1 MKTPLLTTL
10 LITFISSK
18 LVAEVS
24 GELLFDDT
32 RIIEFHF
39 SFSQPDYWQLLLDT
53 RHTENYVKG
62 DLMIDGAEIKSIGVR
77 LKGQSSWQIPSDKK
91 SIKIDFDEY
100 LDQKFD
106 GLDKLNL
113 NNGFSDPT
121 FLREKLF
128 YEHCNA
134 IGLPAPRT
142 NFAVVYINNIYF
154 GLYTV
159 VEEVEKTFLKERFS
173 NNDGNLYK
181 GDPAGDL
188 AYYGETA
195 SDYNNMY
202 SVETNKENHDWTD
215 LITLIKKINLSED
228 TSFENEV
235 TSAMYVPNFLKYW
248 AALSLFSSYD
258 SYLGSAHNYFLYND
272 PVSGKFHWIPWD
284 CNESFGGFNYLTI
297 TGLNVTTV
305 PLDYLPPAPE
315 VRPLA
320 ERCLQNPILK
330 NCYYTEVYEQMQ
342 SFCNENYLFPKID
355 TYANLIREAVYADS
369 LKMYTDSIF
378 ELNLDTMV
386 HISNAIG
393 GGNIPGLKELIT
405 VRSKFIND
413 YFRSIGFEPTP
424 YAVANEYVSDEE
436 NFIHLIFSGNTLY
449 ISNLKDRGDLEVYS
463 MDGKNIFRQEIIS
476 TCSVDLQMLPSGVFV
491 YTFTDAQQKKYSG
504 KFVKQ

>member
-1 MKTPLLTTL
+1 MKTPILTTL
-10 LITFISSK
+10 LITLVSSK
-18 LVAEVS
+18 LVAEET

-39 SFSQPDYWQLLLDT
+39 SFSQPDYWQKLLDS
-53 RHTENYVKG
+53 RHTEDYIQG
-62 DLMIDGAEIKSIGVR
+62 DLHIDGMFVESIGVR
-77 LKGQSSWQIPSDKK
+77 LKGQSSWQIPSNKK

-100 LDQKFD
+100 SDQKFD

-113 NNGFSDPT
+113 NNGFGDPT

-142 NFAVVYINNIYF
+142 NFAVVYINNIYY
-154 GLYTV
+154 GLYTI

-188 AYYGETA
+188 AYYGEAT
-195 SDYNNMY
+195 SDYDDMY

-215 LITLIKKINLSED
+215 LITLIKKINLSD
-228 TSFENEV
+228 AAAFEYEV
-235 TSAMYVPNFLKYW
+235 TSAMSIANFLKYW
-248 AALSLFSSYD
+248 AALSLFSAYD
-258 SYLGSAHNYFLYND
+258 SYLGSAHNYFLYHD

-297 TGLNVTTV
+297 TGLTEMTV
-305 PLDYLPPAPE
+305 HLDYLPPAPE

-320 ERCLQNPILK
+320 ERWLQNPKLK
-330 NCYYTEVYEQMQ
+330 NYYYTEVYEQML

-355 TYANLIREAVYADS
+355 TYADLIRDAVYADS

-386 HISNAIG
+386 HITNAIG

-424 YAVANEYVSDEE
+424 YALANEYVSDEE
-436 NFIHLIFSGNTLY
+436 NFIHLIFSGNTLS
-449 ISNLKDRGDLEVYS
+449 ISNPRGFGILDVYAI
-463 MDGKNIFRQEIIS
+463 DGKNILRQEINS
-476 TCSVDLQMLPSGVFV
+476 TCSVNLQILPSGVFV
-491 YTFTDAQQKKYSG
+491 YTFTDADQKKYSG